1 MAQGFPLPA
10 GTVIPERLPGATAF
24 PKPCDRYESLRCPP
38 TASTHSS
45 LVVAAAV
52 SASLHLA
59 LVFGVRRAELPPV
72 AAMPSEAI
80 AVMLA
85 PPLVKELEEENEPA
99 RDSGDE
105 PAPDLALPVPMQAD
119 VPSIPRPDDF
129 VQALDFSS
137 LLEKPDLSDA
147 RISVIPDN
155 IRRGL
160 ELRSRIGAVFSIAE
174 LDRHPEPVV
183 QVAPVFPFNLKR
195 DSIEGRVVVEFVV
208 DTEGRV
214 LGAMAMQST
223 HPGFE
228 EAAVAGVGRWKFRPG
243 QKNGRP
249 VNTRMRVP
257 ILFRLTE
264 VAP

>member
-10 GTVIPERLPGATAF
+10 GTVIPELLSGATAL
-24 PKPCDRYESLRCPP
+24 PKPRDRYESLRCPAV
-38 TASTHSS
+38 ASNRSS
-45 LVVAAAV
+45 LTAAAVV
-52 SASLHLA
+52 SASLHLI
-59 LVFGVRRAELPPV
+59 LVFGVRRAETPQI

-85 PPLVKELEEENEPA
+85 PPLVKELEEEPEPA

-105 PAPDLALPVPMQAD
+105 PAPDLALPVPMQTD
-119 VPSIPRPDDF
+119 LPSIPRPDDF
-129 VQALDFSS
+129 VQALDFTS
-137 LLEKPDLSDA
+137 LLERPDLSDA
-147 RISVIPDN
+147 RISVIPEN

-160 ELRSRIGAVFSIAE
+160 ELRSRIGAIFNLAE

-195 DSIEGRVVVEFVV
+195 DAIEGRVVVEFVV

-214 LGAMAMQST
+214 VGGMTVEST

-228 EAAVAGVGRWKFRPG
+228 EAAVTGVGRWKFRPG

-257 ILFRLTE
+257 ILFRLTD
-264 VAP
+264 A

>member
-1 MAQGFPLPA
+1 MAHGFPLPA
-10 GTVIPERLPGATAF
+10 GTVIPVVPPGEAALPDQVGRCET
-24 PKPCDRYESLRCPP
+24 LRCP
-38 TASTHSS
+38 TAPSNRRG
-45 LVVAAAV
+45 LRIAAV
-52 SASLHLA
+52 VSAALHLA
-59 LVFGVRRAELPPV
+59 LVFGVRRATPPPV
-72 AAMPSEAI
+72 SAVPDEPV

-85 PPLVKELEEENEPA
+85 PPLVKELEEEPDSA
-99 RDSGDE
+99 PDSGDHS
-105 PAPDLALPVPMQAD
+105 PPDLALPVPMQAD

-137 LLEKPDLSDA
+137 LLEKPDLSDS
-147 RISVIPDN
+147 RISVIPEN

-160 ELRSRIGAVFSIAE
+160 ELRSRIGAIFSIAE

-195 DSIEGRVVVEFVV
+195 DAIEGRVVVEFVV
-208 DTEGRV
+208 DAEGRV
-214 LGAMAMQST
+214 VGAMTVEST

-228 EAAVAGVGRWKFRPG
+228 EAAVTGVGRWKFRPG

-257 ILFRLTE
+257 ILFRLTDT
-264 VAP
+264 

>member
-10 GTVIPERLPGATAF
+10 GTVIPEVLPGATAVS
-24 PKPCDRYESLRCPP
+24 KPRDRYESLRCPAV
-38 TASTHSS
+38 ASNRSS
-45 LVVAAAV
+45 LTAAAVV
-52 SASLHLA
+52 SASLHLV
-59 LVFGVRRAELPPV
+59 LVFGVRRAAPAPV
-72 AAMPSEAI
+72 SAAPAETI

-85 PPLVKELEEENEPA
+85 PPLAKELEEEPEPA

-105 PAPDLALPVPMQAD
+105 PPPDPALPVPMQAD

-137 LLEKPDLSDA
+137 LLEKPDLRDA
-147 RISVIPDN
+147 RLSVIPDH

-160 ELRSRIGAVFSIAE
+160 ELRARIGAIFSIAE

-195 DSIEGRVVVEFVV
+195 DAIEGRVMVEFVV
-208 DTEGRV
+208 DSEGRV
-214 LGAMAMQST
+214 MGAVVVDST

-228 EAAVAGVGRWKFRPG
+228 EAAVTGVGRWKFRPG

-257 ILFRLTE
+257 ILFRLTDSE
-264 VAP
+264 R

>member
-1 MAQGFPLPA
+1 MEQGFPLPA

-105 PAPDLALPVPMQAD
+105 PAPCQTPV
-119 VPSIPRPDDF
+119 
-129 VQALDFSS
+129 
-137 LLEKPDLSDA
+137 
-147 RISVIPDN
+147 
-155 IRRGL
+155 
-160 ELRSRIGAVFSIAE
+160 
-174 LDRHPEPVV
+174 
-183 QVAPVFPFNLKR
+183 
-195 DSIEGRVVVEFVV
+195 
-208 DTEGRV
+208 
-214 LGAMAMQST
+214 
-223 HPGFE
+223 
-228 EAAVAGVGRWKFRPG
+228 
-243 QKNGRP
+243 
-249 VNTRMRVP
+249 
-257 ILFRLTE
+257 
-264 VAP
+264 

>member
-1 MAQGFPLPA
+1 M
-10 GTVIPERLPGATAF
+10 IPELLSGATAL
-24 PKPCDRYESLRCPP
+24 PKPRDRYESLRCPAV
-38 TASTHSS
+38 ASNRSS
-45 LVVAAAV
+45 LTAAAVV
-52 SASLHLA
+52 SASLHLI
-59 LVFGVRRAELPPV
+59 LVFGVRRAETPQI

-85 PPLVKELEEENEPA
+85 PPLVKELEEEPEPA
-99 RDSGDE
+99 RGSGDE
-105 PAPDLALPVPMQAD
+105 SAPDLALPVPMQAD

-137 LLEKPDLSDA
+137 LLERPDLSDA
-147 RISVIPDN
+147 RISVIPEN

-160 ELRSRIGAVFSIAE
+160 ELRSRIGAIFNLAE

-195 DSIEGRVVVEFVV
+195 DAIEGRVVVEFVV

-214 LGAMAMQST
+214 TSAMTVEST

-228 EAAVAGVGRWKFRPG
+228 EAAVTGVGRWKFRPG

-257 ILFRLTE
+257 ILFRLTD
-264 VAP
+264 A

>member
-10 GTVIPERLPGATAF
+10 GTMIAAAAPPPVVRGTPRADSG
-24 PKPCDRYESLRCPP
+24 SLRYPRGGR
-38 TASTHSS
+38 TRAS
-45 LVVAAAV
+45 LALAAAL

-59 LVFGVRRAELPPV
+59 LVFGVRRQAPAAAASRAEE
-72 AAMPSEAI
+72 SI

-85 PPLVKELEEENEPA
+85 PPLLKELEEEPETVPD
-99 RDSGDE
+99 RGDE
-105 PAPDLALPVPMQAD
+105 PAPDLALPVPTQAD
-119 VPSIPRPDDF
+119 VPGIPRPDDF
-129 VQALDFSS
+129 VQVLDFSS
-137 LLEKPDLSDA
+137 LLEKPDLRDA

-160 ELRSRIGAVFSIAE
+160 ELRSRIGAIFSISE

-183 QVAPVFPFNLKR
+183 QVAPTFPFNLKR
-195 DSIEGRVVVEFVV
+195 ESIEGRVIVEFVV

-214 LGAMAMQST
+214 LGATVMESSHA
-223 HPGFE
+223 GFE
-228 EAAVAGVGRWKFRPG
+228 EAAVTGVGRWKFRPG

-257 ILFRLTE
+257 ILFRLLE
-264 VAP
+264 GEN

>member
-10 GTVIPERLPGATAF
+10 GTVIPKVLPGTDPF
-24 PKPCDRYESLRCPP
+24 PKPRDRYESLRCPAP
-38 TASTHSS
+38 ASNRPSLATAA
-45 LVVAAAV
+45 VV
-52 SASLHLA
+52 SASLHLV
-59 LVFGVRRAELPPV
+59 LVFGVRRAETPPD
-72 AAMPSEAI
+72 AAAPSETI

-85 PPLVKELEEENEPA
+85 PPLVKELEEEPELVPNN
-99 RDSGDE
+99 GDD
-105 PAPDLALPVPMQAD
+105 PLPDLALPVPMQAD

-160 ELRSRIGAVFSIAE
+160 ELRSRIGAIFSIAE

-195 DSIEGRVVVEFVV
+195 DAIEGRVVVEFVV

-214 LGAMAMQST
+214 LGAMTVEST

-228 EAAVAGVGRWKFRPG
+228 EAAVTGVGRWKFRPG

-264 VAP
+264 AAP